1 MNTVSVLAAGCAA
14 NNIFCGVGI
23 NFDWLGPEFRTIVVT
38 ALGGVMGLALIA
50 LAFFLIKA
58 IVGLRHA
65 MNAKKPQEA
74 EHSRNVIIGT
84 SVGIVALIL
93 VPVIFGALIGIGNRG

>member
-1 MNTVSVLAAGCAA
+1 MNTVSVLASACEK
-14 NNIFCGVGI
+14 NNIFCGVSV
-23 NFDWLGPEFRTIVVT
+23 NFDWLGGDFRTIIIS
-38 ALGGVMGLALIA
+38 ALGGVMGLGLIA

-93 VPVIFGALIGIGNRG
+93 VPIIFGGLLTIANRG